1 MPPLDATDEAL
12 FFADVRNCRVR
23 RVCFANGNISTIAGH
38 GENAVGSSEEIGDGL
53 PALRA
58 GLSTHPMRLA
68 LDRSGNILVSDAHQN
83 RIRRIDAQTGI
94 MSTAVGSEGEGG
106 WGGDGGLA
114 IHGKLNSP
122 HACRAD
128 AQGNLYIAD
137 RNNHRIRR
145 VDGTTGRLSTVA
157 GNGQPGF
164 SGDGGAATS
173 ASIDAPS
180 SVAVDAAGNVLIAD
194 NNNNRVRRVDAASGV
209 ISTIAGCG
217 KKGPLIDGC
226 HALQVL
232 CISPL

>member
-1 MPPLDATDEAL
+1 MPPLDATDESL
-12 FFADVRNCRVR
+12 YFADVRNCRVR
-23 RVCFANGNISTIAGH
+23 CVSFTTGKISTIAGH
-38 GENAVGSSEEIGDGL
+38 GENAVGSSEAVGDGL

-68 LDRSGNILVSDAHQN
+68 LDGSGNILVSDAHQN
-83 RIRRIDAQTGI
+83 RIRHIDGQSGI
-94 MSTAVGSEGEGG
+94 MTTAVGSEGEGA

-114 IHGKLNSP
+114 TQGKLNSP

-145 VDGTTGRLSTVA
+145 VDGATGRLSTVA

-164 SGDGGAATS
+164 SGDGGAATH

-180 SVAVDAAGNVLIAD
+180 SVAVDAAGNVFIAD
-194 NNNNRVRRVDAASGV
+194 NNNNRVRRVDVASGV

-226 HALQVL
+226 DALKVL
-232 CISPL
+232 RIPQL